1 MAHIRAILLTALLA
15 AGPAAAQTGA
25 PPSAAS
31 GGNIETLG
39 ACAWRALGA
48 SERNRLENAALNG
61 GAGRMMNELNDVA
74 KGAAPLLEAC
84 DAEAADH
91 MDRSARMMTA
101 WFSREAMARAIQR
114 DSGLSRDRL
123 TAALDSAPTALK
135 AAMIEAAR
143 QSLAGQP
150 VTAGADVRPLFGILG
165 LPDDQRFI
173 GSDKG
178 QRILAFY
185 QFHAR
190 VLVLGEDGD
199 L

>member
-1 MAHIRAILLTALLA
+1 MSWPWRRQCWRR
-15 AGPAAAQTGA
+15 PQRRRRRRAAA
-25 PPSAAS
+25 
-31 GGNIETLG
+31 IFETLG

-61 GAGRMMNELNDVA
+61 GAGQVMDELNVIA

-84 DAEAADH
+84 DAAADDH
-91 MDRSARMMTA
+91 LERSSRMMTA

-114 DSGLSRDRL
+114 DSGLSRDKL
-123 TAALDSAPTALK
+123 TAALENAPAELK

-150 VTAGADVRPLFGILG
+150 VTAGADVRPLFGLLG
-165 LPDDQRFI
+165 LPDDRRFI

-190 VLVLGEDGD
+190 VLVLGEGGD